1 MWLKKEK
8 KKLYS
13 RLVLVTR
20 LFPIEM
26 IKTVKTQKSFQKG
39 DAQAKSTMNGIAKKK
54 IWGPIRHT
62 SFLSPS
68 MLRGLFCQIIM
79 TKVSEGHQVYN
90 ELNLQNTKMEAEVA
104 RRGNLYNSNYIQHN
118 WNAAHPKLAL

>member
-1 MWLKKEK
+1 MVKKRK
-8 KKLYS
+8 
-13 RLVLVTR
+13 
-20 LFPIEM
+20 
-26 IKTVKTQKSFQKG
+26 KTVLKISTGHKALPYRNDKNGKTQKSFQKG

-54 IWGPIRHT
+54 ILGPIRHT

-90 ELNLQNTKMEAEVA
+90 
-104 RRGNLYNSNYIQHN
+104 
-118 WNAAHPKLAL
+118 